1 MEIFVQLTDDEN
13 KNTTTTKRIFNMY
26 SLIINVF

>member
-1 MEIFVQLTDDEN
+1 MEIFVELTDDEN
-13 KNTTTTKRIFNMY
+13 NNTTTTKVIFNTY